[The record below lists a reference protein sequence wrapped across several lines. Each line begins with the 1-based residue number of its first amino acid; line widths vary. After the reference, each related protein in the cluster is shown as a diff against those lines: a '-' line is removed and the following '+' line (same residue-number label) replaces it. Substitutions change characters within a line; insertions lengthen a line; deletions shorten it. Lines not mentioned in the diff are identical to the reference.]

1 VDPDDTGRGPQASAQ
16 AKEQSE
22 RSSGPLRFSLEYR
35 GHQFEL
41 SAGVLNLGR
50 SASCQLVLDDALVSR
65 RHAVV
70 NVTKEAV
77 SINDLGSA
85 NGVFVNG
92 ERVTGTRVL
101 RPGDR
106 ILIGKQ
112 ELIFRATLR
121 SEQVPESTA
130 QRFNAETLH
139 GLDVSALRSATP
151 KAGAPIGAG
160 ALHEES
166 SEATHQGDALELLGG
181 VADKVLALGRGEEA
195 ERILSNYLQ
204 NMRDSART
212 GDLPDARNAE
222 RAAHYA
228 VKLAHGTGKARWVDY
243 TFDLYRILQRPLP
256 AATVDQLYSVLR
268 NVAGVSLP
276 GLREYVAVL
285 RAAQPR
291 LGPAERFL
299 VQRIEGLERL
309 AALK

>member
-1 VDPDDTGRGPQASAQ
+1 MDPDDTGRGPQVGAQ
-16 AKEQSE
+16 PKEQSE
-22 RSSGPLRFSLEYR
+22 RSSAPLRFSLEYG

-41 SAGVLNLGR
+41 NAGVLNLGR

-65 RHAVV
+65 RHASV
-70 NVTKEAV
+70 NVTKESV

-121 SEQVPESTA
+121 SDAAPEGTA

-139 GLDVSALRSATP
+139 GLDVSALRAATP
-151 KAGAPIGAG
+151 KAGSPIGA

-228 VKLAHGTGKARWVDY
+228 VKLAQGTGKARWVDY

-256 AATVDQLYSVLR
+256 AATVDQLYNVLR